1 MVKYTAD
8 ILSLKYV
15 PLLTKYKIDP
25 CSIESDGRLSF
36 FMKITPKIVGAQI
49 KKNSQPKAFL
59 KTAKIMMA
67 TW

>member
-36 FMKITPKIVGAQI
+36 FMEITPKIVGAQI
-49 KKNSQPKAFL
+49 KNSQPEAFL